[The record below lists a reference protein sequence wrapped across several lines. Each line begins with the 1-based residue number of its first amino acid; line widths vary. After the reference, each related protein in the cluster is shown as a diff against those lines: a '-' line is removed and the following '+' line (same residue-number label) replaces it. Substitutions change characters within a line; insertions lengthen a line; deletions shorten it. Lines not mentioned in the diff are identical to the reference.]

1 MPKSLPDA
9 LVHAQ
14 KLMLRHSPLSLS
26 ATVGMIHKVRM
37 TDTIETALM
46 HEFRF
51 TSRAMERGD
60 FIEGIRAA
68 IIDRDKT
75 PKWRHTSWRDVT
87 GGDVVAMTYP
97 VKPPLVLTGDP
108 T

>member
-1 MPKSLPDA
+1 
-9 LVHAQ
+9 
-14 KLMLRHSPLSLS
+14 LSVC
-26 ATVGMIHKVRM
+26 ATVELIHKVRM
-37 TDTIETALM
+37 ADTIEAALM

-51 TSRAMERGD
+51 TSRAMEHGD

-75 PKWRHTSWRDVT
+75 PKWRHTSWREVT
-87 GGDVVAMTYP
+87 GADVLAMKYP
-97 VKPPLVLTGDP
+97 SKPPLKLTGNS